1 MPSKKVINRLTANLS
16 RLPKNMQGIAN
27 LLLED
32 PDSSARANY
41 MATLEGNT
49 ITDAQGTD
57 VNLFTIWSMPDEIYK
72 TSFPQSKAH
81 GGPVKK
87 RRGSYMGGGKVHRKM
102 YAKGG
107 GVRKAKRYG

>member
-1 MPSKKVINRLTANLS
+1 MSKTKVIDRLTNNLN
-16 RLPKNMQGIAN
+16 RLPKNMRGIAS

-49 ITDAQGTD
+49 LKDAQGD
-57 VNLFTIWSMPDEIYK
+57 DINLFTIWSMPDEMYK
-72 TSFPQSKAH
+72 TSFPKAKAH

-87 RRGSYMGGGKVHRKM
+87 KRGSYMGGGKVHRKK

-107 GVRKAKRYG
+107 GVRKAKRHG